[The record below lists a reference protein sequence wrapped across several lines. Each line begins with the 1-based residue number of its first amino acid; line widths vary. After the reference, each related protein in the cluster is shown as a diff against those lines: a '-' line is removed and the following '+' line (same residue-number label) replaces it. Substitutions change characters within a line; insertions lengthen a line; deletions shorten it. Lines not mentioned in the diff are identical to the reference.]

1 MKLSTKSRY
10 GTRALMDLAYHAR
23 NGHVSLNSIAERQK
37 ISPKYL
43 EQEFATLRRAGL
55 VKSIKGA
62 QGGYTLGKPARDIR
76 VDEIIRA
83 LEGDLA
89 IVDELDPQE
98 DNPIR
103 KLLHEVV
110 YDPVSREIEARMSSK
125 SLEDLVRQYEEEQ
138 LGRLMYYI

>member
-10 GTRALMDLAYHAR
+10 GTRALVDLAHHSQT
-23 NGHVSLNSIAERQK
+23 GHVSLKSIAERQN

-62 QGGYTLGKPARDIR
+62 QGGYMLGRPAREIH

-83 LEGDLA
+83 LEGDLL
-89 IVDELDPQE
+89 IVDEMSAQDE
-98 DNPIR
+98 SPIR

-110 YDPVSREIEARMSSK
+110 YEPINREIESCMSRVT
-125 SLEDLVRQYEEEQ
+125 LEDLVRQYEEEQ
-138 LGRLMYYI
+138 MGKLMYYI